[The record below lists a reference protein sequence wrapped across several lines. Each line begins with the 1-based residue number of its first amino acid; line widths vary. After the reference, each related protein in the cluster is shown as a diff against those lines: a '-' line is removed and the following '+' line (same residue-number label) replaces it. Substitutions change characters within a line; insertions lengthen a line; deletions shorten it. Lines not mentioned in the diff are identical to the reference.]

1 MRKHDICRGM
11 NNVYF
16 TNHYTTVDL
25 IQCIYHVVVLIDIP
39 TLCAFYAIYIVPTML
54 VLLY

>member
-1 MRKHDICRGM
+1 MRKHNICRGM

-39 TLCAFYAIYIVPTML
+39 TLCAFYAIHIVPTML